1 MKKGNKKIFWDHFFK
16 ISELTR
22 VGNEGILDRVEKY
35 SGVENFI
42 RRNFALANIPEK
54 YFDFEFEKIRAKI
67 LTVEQNIESVK
78 KVEKYLSSL
87 SKAAEK
93 GIGLYLS
100 GPHGVAKTTISA
112 IILKTAIESY
122 FRCFFSKA
130 ASLVDY
136 ARSGW
141 KNESRKIFWD
151 YIVNNVDFLVIDD
164 IARSYEQVDE
174 AERFYLD
181 QIFTKR
187 DDSNL
192 VTIITSNSV
201 LDDCKD
207 LFGDALYSNFKER
220 LIEVNLIG
228 DDYRNTIGNQLLNE
242 LE

>member
-1 MKKGNKKIFWDHFFK
+1 MTNKKAFWDHFFK
-16 ISELTR
+16 MSELTR
-22 VGNEGILDRVEKY
+22 IGNVDVVDRMEKY
-35 SGVENFI
+35 DSEKEFI
-42 RRNFALANIPEK
+42 KRNFALANIPEK
-54 YFDFEFEKIRAKI
+54 YFEFEFDKIKSKI
-67 LTVEQNIESVK
+67 LTVEQNVDSVTN
-78 KVEKYLSSL
+78 VEKYLGSL
-87 SKAAEK
+87 SKASEK

-112 IILKTAIESY
+112 IILKKAIESY
-122 FRCFFSKA
+122 YKCFFCKA
-130 ASLVDY
+130 GSLVDY

-141 KNESRKIFWD
+141 KNEDRKIFWD
-151 YIVNNVDFLVIDD
+151 YVVNNVNFLVIDD
-164 IARSYEQVDE
+164 IARSYEQVNE

-192 VTIITSNSV
+192 ITIITSNSR

-228 DDYRNTIGNQLLNE
+228 DDYRNTIGDQLLNE
-242 LE
+242 LG